1 MDTLPSNYLAEKEF
15 LACLFLEPGLINLTS
30 ISENFFI
37 DRVNKK
43 IFSFMKT
50 ANKEKKDITVATI
63 SDYSDS
69 IDSDYLRELAS
80 FVYTTSSFQQNERLI
95 IENYNRRQII
105 RSCQDLVQLAKNKD
119 YLIDQLLWKLSDAT
133 NNIETM
139 ENVKTLSPWIF
150 ETYQKL
156 FEKKESVMITEDTG
170 FSWLNTFIWGYRAGS
185 LYVVGARPSVGK
197 STFMLNMLL
206 NALKQDIKCCVF
218 SLEMPAHEIHV
229 RMMSNI
235 SQVDAWLI
243 EKGEEVAQEKVI
255 EAVMS
260 HDWYDKC
267 NIYDDVRYMQDIER
281 LIAKEAA
288 LWTKIVFIDYTQIIK
303 SKIKHGAK
311 HIMIGEI
318 TSMLKHSAIKY
329 GIAIVTLAQ
338 LNRDM
343 LNGIEP
349 ELKHL
354 KDSGDIEQ
362 DADVVM
368 FLHWDENTKDEIQLL
383 IKKNRHGQKWYCNL
397 AFKRKY
403 FKMTW

>member
-1 MDTLPSNYLAEKEF
+1 
-15 LACLFLEPGLINLTS
+15 
-30 ISENFFI
+30 
-37 DRVNKK
+37 
-43 IFSFMKT
+43 
-50 ANKEKKDITVATI
+50 
-63 SDYSDS
+63 
-69 IDSDYLRELAS
+69 
-80 FVYTTSSFQQNERLI
+80 
-95 IENYNRRQII
+95 
-105 RSCQDLVQLAKNKD
+105 
-119 YLIDQLLWKLSDAT
+119 
-133 NNIETM
+133 
-139 ENVKTLSPWIF
+139 
-150 ETYQKL
+150 
-156 FEKKESVMITEDTG
+156 
-170 FSWLNTFIWGYRAGS
+170 
-185 LYVVGARPSVGK
+185 
-197 STFMLNMLL
+197 
-206 NALKQDIKCCVF
+206 
-218 SLEMPAHEIHV
+218 
-229 RMMSNI
+229 MSNI

>member
-156 FEKKESVMITEDTG
+156 FEKKESVI
-170 FSWLNTFIWGYRAGS
+170 
-185 LYVVGARPSVGK
+185 
-197 STFMLNMLL
+197 
-206 NALKQDIKCCVF
+206 NAFKQDIKCCVF